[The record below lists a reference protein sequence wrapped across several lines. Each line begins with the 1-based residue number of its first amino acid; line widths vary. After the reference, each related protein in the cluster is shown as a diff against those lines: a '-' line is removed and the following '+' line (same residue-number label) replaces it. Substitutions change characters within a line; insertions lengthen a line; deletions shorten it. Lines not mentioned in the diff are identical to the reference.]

1 MKTRTALVRILLMLI
16 VTSGVFA
23 SGAQEEEATRIYF
36 QHIGGTVPAQEV
48 VLESMVED
56 FEAENP
62 GVKIVI
68 VNVGWG
74 EAYAQFQN
82 QVAVGQA
89 PDIVMLASQWS
100 AEYTALGAFV
110 PIDEYI
116 TQDVLDMFLPSG
128 FDAVRGNG
136 HVYGLP
142 WDGSIWGF
150 FYRKDLFQE
159 AGLNPDAPPTNWDEL
174 LEYGKALTSGDRY
187 GLAFPAAGWEPDDYF
202 LPFLWQAGNDIVVKA
217 GDVWKSRFD
226 EVSARVASE
235 YVYDLVHEHAI
246 VPERLTGM
254 DWEATMNSFIAGDVA
269 MMYNGMWV
277 ANILKDYEDIAG
289 AWTTAKSPVGP
300 RGGAVMGYPNLL
312 HITQQSENP
321 RLAAEFIEFVFTRAA
336 ESGFTYYELYCV
348 ETGALGWTRNFSEIP
363 SAADPIMKPFVDQV
377 PQSRG
382 RPLAPGYEQF
392 RLLYFNPG
400 IQSLI
405 TGDMQPDEFVNAM
418 HARLNQ
424 LIGN

>member
-1 MKTRTALVRILLMLI
+1 MKSRKALIHILSMLI

-23 SGAQEEEATRIYF
+23 SGEQEEEVARIYF
-36 QHIGGTVPAQEV
+36 QHIGGTMPAQEA
-48 VLESMVED
+48 VLERMVED

-62 GVKIVI
+62 GVEVVI

-74 EAYAQFQN
+74 EAYSQFQS

-89 PDIVMLASQWS
+89 PDIVMLAPQWS

-116 TQDVLDMFLPSG
+116 SEDVLDMFLPSG
-128 FDAVRGNG
+128 FDSVRSDG

-150 FYRKDLFQE
+150 FYRKDLFEE

-174 LEYGKALTSGDRY
+174 VEYGRAVTSGDRY

-202 LPFLWQAGNDIVVKA
+202 LPFLWQAGNDVVA
-217 GDVWKSRFD
+217 EQGGSWESQFD
-226 EVSARVASE
+226 EASARVASE
-235 YVYDLVHEHAI
+235 YVYDLVHEHGI
-246 VPERLTGM
+246 VPERVTGM
-254 DWEATMNSFIAGDVA
+254 DWEATMNSFIAGDTA
-269 MMYNGMWV
+269 MMFNGMWV
-277 ANILKDYEDIAG
+277 ANILKDHEDLSG
-289 AWTTAKSPVGP
+289 AWITAKSPVGP
-300 RGGAVMGYPNLL
+300 GGGAVMGYPNVL

-321 RLAAEFIEFVFTRAA
+321 GLAAEFLEFVFTQATD
-336 ESGFTYYELYCV
+336 SGLTYYELYCV
-348 ETGALGWTRNFSEIP
+348 ETGALGWTQGFSEIE
-363 SAADPIMKPFVDQV
+363 SAADPIMKAFVDQV
-377 PQSRG
+377 PYSRS
-382 RPLAPGYEQF
+382 RPLASGYEQF

-400 IQSLI
+400 IQLLI
-405 TGDMQPDEFVNAM
+405 TGDMQPDEFVNTM
-418 HARLNQ
+418 HERLNQ